1 MLRATALR
9 KLVKPRS
16 GPEILIN
23 LQGTEIGAPVSI
35 GATVNVTR
43 GQVTAT
49 GTGYDFVDGLLEV
62 ITAHN
67 CGVPNYTTFT
77 ISGSGPLPELNLV
90 STTVAARS
98 VFGVRSDVLYA
109 AYRHPGSMSGVAP
122 HWVLQLLPV
131 SNAPGS
137 PYELIVVIADS
148 YVRVWLNGVS
158 IGRGDLYADY
168 LGPPGQWRL
177 DVGTYFGGTTYTG
190 HIDSIRWE
198 VGALYT
204 DVDNI

>member
-1 MLRATALR
+1 MLRVSNLR
-9 KLVKPRS
+9 KLVKPRWCT
-16 GPEILIN
+16 EIPIN
-23 LQGTEIGAPVSI
+23 LLGTELGAPVSI
-35 GATVNVTR
+35 GATVTVAE

-49 GTGYDFVDGLLEV
+49 GTGYEFVAGVLEV
-62 ITAHN
+62 TTAPS

-77 ISGSGPLPELNLV
+77 ILGTGPVPELNLV
-90 STTVAARS
+90 STTVPYRS
-98 VFGVRSDVLYA
+98 VLGVLSGSLYA
-109 AYRHPGSMSGVAP
+109 AFRLPGSMSGVIP
-122 HWVLQLLPV
+122 YWVLQALPV

-168 LGPPGQWRL
+168 LGPSGEWKL
-177 DVGTYFGGTTYTG
+177 DIGRYFNGATYTG

-198 VGALYT
+198 VGALYP

>member
-9 KLVKPRS
+9 KLVKRQS
-16 GPEILIN
+16 CPEIPIN
-23 LQGTEIGAPVSI
+23 LLGTEIGAPVSI
-35 GATVNVTR
+35 GATVNVVE

-49 GTGYDFVDGLLEV
+49 GTGYDFVDGVLEV
-62 ITAHN
+62 ITAPY

-177 DVGTYFGGTTYTG
+177 DVGTYSGGTAYTG

-198 VGALYT
+198 VGALYP